1 MSSYRKRCQL
11 LVNRDPE
18 DGSGLNAGD
27 PMSLNVHEIQKH
39 FPGLNQQVH
48 GHRLV
53 YLDSAAT
60 TQKPVAVMD
69 AVDSVYRQDCANVHR
84 GVHTLSERATARFE
98 GVRKVVAAFLGIS
111 DSREVI
117 FTRGVTE
124 SMNLLANTLCHLDS
138 GFQPGDEILISSLDH
153 HANIVPWQLI
163 SEKMGTVLK
172 VIPCDDAGELILS
185 DLDQWISEKTRVV
198 SVGHV
203 SNAIGTVNDIDAI
216 FAKARKVGAIT
227 ILDAAQSAPHMS
239 ISPKEIDCDF
249 LTFSGH
255 KTYGPTGAGV
265 LWGKREILDR
275 MPPWQGGGDMI
286 RTVSFEESSFAE
298 TPWKFE
304 AGTPDIAAVIGLGA
318 ALEFLE
324 SIGRDKVCS
333 HETRLLQKIESALKS
348 MDGVNVVGEP
358 SLRACCVSFT
368 LDGVHPHDAATIMDQ
383 NGVAIRAGHHCAMP
397 LMKRLGLPATIRASV
412 GMHNDET
419 DVEALLQSVEAVR
432 EIFA

>member
-1 MSSYRKRCQL
+1 MNLGES
-11 LVNRDPE
+11 
-18 DGSGLNAGD
+18 
-27 PMSLNVHEIQKH
+27 MSLNVHEIQKH

-60 TQKPVAVMD
+60 TQKPTSVLE

-98 GVRKVVAAFLGIS
+98 GVRKTVSSFLGV
-111 DSREVI
+111 DDPREVI

-138 GFQPGDEILISSLDH
+138 GFQPGDEILISALDH
-153 HANIVPWQLI
+153 HANIVPWQLL
-163 SEKMGTVLK
+163 SDKMGTVLK
-172 VIPCDDAGELILS
+172 VIPCSDSGELLL
-185 DLDQWISEKTRVV
+185 DELDQWVSEKTRVV

-203 SNAIGTVNDIDAI
+203 SNAIGTVNDIDTI
-216 FAKARKVGAIT
+216 FAAARSVGAIT

-239 ISPKEIDCDF
+239 ISPKDIDCDF

-255 KTYGPTGAGV
+255 KTYGPTGAGI

-304 AGTPDIAAVIGLGA
+304 AGTPDIAAVIGLGT
-318 ALEFLE
+318 ALEFLD
-324 SIGRDKVCS
+324 SVGREAVRS
-333 HETRLLQKIESALKS
+333 HEAALLEKVESALTA
-348 MDGVNVVGEP
+348 MDGVNVVGQPAE
-358 SLRACCVSFT
+358 RACCVSFT
-368 LDGVHPHDAATIMDQ
+368 LDGIHPHDAATIMDQ

-412 GMHNDET
+412 GMHNDTT
-419 DVEALLQSVEAVR
+419 DVEALLHSIEAVR